1 MERIVHD
8 RANSFLTENK
18 IMQKYQLRFL
28 NNHYSNMVFELQEAF
43 NALNS
48 EIIFGLV
55 DAIDLSAKIITWF
68 KFYILD

>member
-1 MERIVHD
+1 
-8 RANSFLTENK
+8 
-18 IMQKYQLRFL
+18 
-28 NNHYSNMVFELQEAF
+28 MVFELQEAF

-48 EIIFGLV
+48 EIFGVV

>member
-1 MERIVHD
+1 
-8 RANSFLTENK
+8 
-18 IMQKYQLRFL
+18 
-28 NNHYSNMVFELQEAF
+28 MVFDLQEAF

-48 EIIFGLV
+48 EIIFGIV